1 MAIQDTTPDL
11 SVTQRAWDGPH
22 ERRDKAIESYGLIG
36 DLRSAAL
43 VGQDGSVDWFCPRR
57 FDGPSIFA
65 ALLDHDIG
73 GAFRIAPVAG
83 CEPRQSKQMYLPDTG
98 VLITRFYSD
107 EGVGEVTDF
116 MPPRFDPCALV
127 RRVDVVR
134 GEVEFR
140 VRCNPA
146 FDYARETH
154 RVEITGSHARFTSES
169 GTTTDLLAS
178 RELHREDSAA
188 EARFVLR
195 AGQRAWFVLQPAS
208 SAHRWHD
215 EMVEGQLAQTID
227 FWRSWLSRCNYNG
240 RWREMVQRSAITLK
254 LLTYEP
260 TGAIVAAPTT
270 SLPETPGGAR
280 NWDYRYT
287 WLRDSAFTAFALW
300 RLGFLDEAR
309 AFLGWLDARLAET
322 DPDDPQLQIMYG
334 IDGCKELVEEELTHL
349 SGWRG
354 SRPVRIG
361 NGAYGQ
367 LQLDVYGELMD
378 AVYVVN
384 KIEPISIDLWENLRR
399 TLDWLVTNWQQPDA
413 GIWEVRG
420 GAQHFTYSR
429 IMSWVAF
436 DRALRIQSARGLP
449 GPTVIWSR
457 TRDRIFEE
465 VMREGWS
472 EERQAFVQSYG
483 STTLDASNLLM
494 PLVKFIGAR
503 DPKMLSTLEA
513 TAESLVSDS
522 LVYRYDPGAG
532 ADDGLDGSKEG
543 SFSLCS
549 FWWVECLTRAHRL
562 DQARLAFEKML
573 TYASPIGL
581 YAEEV
586 GDTGEALGNYPQAFT
601 HLALISAAYDLN
613 WALGE

>member
-1 MAIQDTTPDL
+1 MASRDSTPNL
-11 SVTQRAWDGPH
+11 TVTEPVWGGPH
-22 ERRDKAIESYGLIG
+22 ERRDKPIESYGLIG

-43 VGQDGSVDWFCPRR
+43 VGEDGSIDWFCPRR

-65 ALLDHDIG
+65 ALLDHDRG
-73 GAFRIAPVAG
+73 GAFRIAPVQG
-83 CEPRQSKQMYLPDTG
+83 IPPRQSKQMYLPDTG
-98 VLITRFYSD
+98 VLITRFYTD
-107 EGVGEVTDF
+107 DGVGEVTDF
-116 MPPRFDPCALV
+116 MPPRLDPCALV

-134 GEVEFR
+134 GQMAFR
-140 VRCNPA
+140 ARCAPA
-146 FDYARETH
+146 FDYAREGH
-154 RVEITGSHARFTSES
+154 RVEVDGAHARFAGES
-169 GTTTDLLAS
+169 GSTTDLVAS
-178 RELHREDSAA
+178 RELHREGDAA
-188 EARFVLR
+188 EARFSLR
-195 AGQRAWFVLQPAS
+195 AGQRAWFVVQPATS
-208 SAHRWHD
+208 TVTWGD
-215 EMVEGQLAQTID
+215 EMVESELARTID
-227 FWRSWLSRCNYNG
+227 FWRTWLARCSYDG
-240 RWREMVQRSAITLK
+240 RWRETVQRSAITLK

-270 SLPETPGGAR
+270 SLPETLGGNR

-300 RLGFLDEAR
+300 RLGFLEEAR
-309 AFLGWLDARLAET
+309 AFLGWLEARLAET
-322 DPDDPQLQIMYG
+322 DPKNPQLQIMYG
-334 IDGCKELVEEELTHL
+334 IDGRKDLVEEELTHL
-349 SGWRG
+349 SGWRD
-354 SRPVRIG
+354 SHPVRIG

-378 AVYVVN
+378 AVYLVN

-399 TLDWLVTNWQQPDA
+399 TLDWLVANWQQPDA

-429 IMSWVAF
+429 MMSWVAF
-436 DRALRIQSARGLP
+436 DRALRMQSARGLP
-449 GPTVIWSR
+449 GPTVTWSR
-457 TRDRIFEE
+457 TRDHIFEE

-494 PLVKFIGAR
+494 PLVKFIGPR
-503 DPKMLSTLEA
+503 DPKMLATLEA
-513 TAESLVSDS
+513 TAETLVSDS
-522 LVYRYDPGAG
+522 LVYRYDPEAA
-532 ADDGLDGSKEG
+532 ADDGLDKSKEG

-613 WALGE
+613 RALGE